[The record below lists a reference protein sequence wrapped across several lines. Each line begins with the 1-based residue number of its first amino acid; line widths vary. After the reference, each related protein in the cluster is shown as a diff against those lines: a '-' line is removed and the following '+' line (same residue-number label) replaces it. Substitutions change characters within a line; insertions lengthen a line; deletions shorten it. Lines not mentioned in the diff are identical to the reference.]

1 MIVKETNNE
10 AKTDAMTLMG
20 NDLMNSPEASGRKI
34 NGRKAIIKVAVQ
46 PNTAVPIWE
55 VAFRTASFRLYP
67 FNIHLSIFSITTI
80 LSSTNNPRA
89 TTSPTILS

>member
-34 NGRKAIIKVAVQ
+34 NGRNAMIKVAVQ
-46 PNTAVPIWE
+46 PNTAVPI
-55 VAFRTASFRLYP
+55 
-67 FNIHLSIFSITTI
+67 
-80 LSSTNNPRA
+80 
-89 TTSPTILS
+89 